1 MCLHRLILYNLL
13 RVIRMENY
21 QQWDYCEFQGE
32 NCIIY
37 DIDDNIIT
45 LALWESSYTEL
56 PLHNISSSLVSMLE
70 LKQRSIDE
78 GTALMQ
84 LSQPKIMSLSGR
96 RVALNPSQS
105 LVCLNEGNKAYS
117 FSGLFSTVHVS
128 ANENGYMSDEFDEFD
143 EFDDEEYLSLG
154 AVVKD
159 TDGIETKMELDNFL
173 THFRANTRYTR
184 NSSTLRSMRVMSL
197 KM

>member
-1 MCLHRLILYNLL
+1 MCLHRLTLYNLL
-13 RVIRMENY
+13 RVARMENY
-21 QQWDYCEFQGE
+21 QQWDYCEFQGD

-37 DIDDNIIT
+37 NIDDNIIT

-117 FSGLFSTVHVS
+117 FSGLFSTVHGS
-128 ANENGYMSDEFDEFD
+128 ANENGYMSDEFD
-143 EFDDEEYLSLG
+143 DEEYLSLG
-154 AVVKD
+154 AIVKD
-159 TDGIETKMELDNFL
+159 TDGIETKMELDNFM
-173 THFRANTRYTR
+173 THFRANTRHIR